1 MKRQL
6 FVRAWMLL
14 LAAILAIPLAAQN
27 VTVQVDQAGGLW
39 DALEAQGVTNFAGI
53 KSLKVTGKIGTN
65 DFLLIKNQMNN
76 LESVDIAETDVTEIP
91 REAFNGKENLKI
103 VRLPEDITNFH
114 NEAFQSCHNLETVTF
129 GDQAIASGKIVFP
142 ASLRYVEYNAFAY
155 CNKLTHLD
163 FTACTNWE
171 GAGSSAFYGLY
182 NLTEVSL
189 PNKGNVRLDWNCFN
203 VDNFW
208 DDATQQWVYKGLEK
222 LTLTK
227 AVTYLSGY
235 SLPRTLKTLFVES
248 ANPPRCDENTFSQF
262 SEGDN
267 ISLKVYVPKGSKR
280 NYALADG
287 WSTIYQY
294 MQEIGVQITING
306 YGSMQYGKLIYTDG
320 DVFFMQDNAVTL
332 KAIPEMGCELISVEL
347 DGTVLSVSADGSFN
361 IPAGTSIGTLNLTFT
376 ANPLTVENPNGG
388 ELKDKIV
395 TLGITPET
403 LHTLK
408 VTGKMNNKDWNY
420 VKNNLSV
427 LEMFDISE
435 TDVTTIPES
444 AFSRKQKLN
453 TVHLP
458 TTLTSI
464 SSSAFYECPQL
475 AIVDGC
481 DNVQEIGSSAFYN
494 CPLLSA
500 FPFGN
505 KIKKIESSA
514 FCSCTSLPET
524 LIMPASLN
532 ELGWSNVFSGS
543 SIRNFDLSQC
553 KLSSNFAYNAFGQ
566 CISLLLPEK
575 EEYSLGD
582 QALLNA
588 QLTTLRLPVAVS
600 GLWGGNV
607 LPSTLQQLYV
617 SRTEPIGVYTNTF
630 DNIDFDNCT
639 LYVPAGAADT
649 YSETNTWMMFTNI
662 REYGFKINVNGYGSL
677 QEGNNTYGNAD
688 IIFATSGRA
697 ITLKAVPEPGCELLS
712 VKLDD
717 TDLSVGSDGSFT
729 IPAGIILGT
738 LNVTFTNNPIIVEN
752 PNGGELKDKI
762 TTMGNAK
769 TLRALKVTG
778 KMSNKDWN
786 FVMSNL
792 PLLEM
797 FDISATD
804 VTDIPESAFKEKQK
818 LATVHLPTTVITIHN
833 SAFYNCPLLDVVDGC
848 ENVQEIGSSAFSNC
862 PQLSVFPFGNKI
874 RKIESYAFYSCTS
887 LPETLIMSKSF
898 ENLGWSNVFNGSSIR
913 NFDLSLCTL
922 SGSFADNAFGQCT
935 SLLLPEKGSYQL
947 DNNAL
952 TNAQL
957 SELRLPAALSAIYG
971 SNVLPTTLQ
980 RLYVSSSEPIN
991 VNSNVFN
998 NIDFDNCTLYVPVG
1012 ALDAYS
1018 GANVWANFTNIKEC
1032 GFKVMTGD
1040 FAMVKY
1046 GETIYKNGEFF
1057 FPPVGED
1064 ITLQILPVSGYEVD
1078 MLKVDGQAFDYSD
1091 DGIFTIPATIT
1102 GGNIEVTFDQKQL
1115 QMAIAIEGNGSF
1127 TINNDTYTEA
1137 ATTLPVKGGD
1147 VVTLA
1152 LQPSEGY
1159 FVKQV
1164 IINGEDVI
1172 LKNGGLEITTPAMD
1186 VNTNIA
1192 ITFSNDAESIA
1203 IVTFEQ
1209 EGFGQVNYGNVSFE
1223 DASTLTLVKGKS
1235 VELEFVPSGDSN
1247 LQALK
1252 VNGTDVTTDVISNNY
1267 TLNNVTVSTTVST
1280 TFFSPNMIAVEN
1292 PNGGELKEMIAAMG
1306 SSPATIRALKVI
1318 GKMSTKDWNFVK
1330 GNLPVLEEFDISE
1343 TDVKFIPEEVF
1354 SNRNSLTTVH
1364 LPSTLTVI
1372 QNGVF
1377 RSCSSLTVV
1386 DGCENVQEIGSDA
1399 FEYCTQLSS
1408 FPFGDKIKTIES
1420 YAFYG
1425 CTALPEKLVMPA
1437 SLKSF
1442 GWGYAFNESSVR
1454 KFDLSQCTLTG
1465 SIGYNTFGKC
1475 TSLLLPEKGDYQ
1487 LGSDVFRNALLT
1499 ELRLPAAV
1507 SAIYGDNVM
1516 PTILER
1522 LYISRTEPFS
1532 TYKDAFKNLDMESCT
1547 LYVPI
1552 GSKSAYEEA
1561 EGWMNFTNIKEYGLQ
1576 VVVAEQ
1582 GKVRAGS
1589 QTLMG
1594 TTVYFPTGESATFEI
1609 HPIAGWHTESVINN
1623 DAAVAFT
1630 DNKFTLSGDQLFG
1643 KLAVAFAANQFNLQL
1658 QIAGSGQ
1665 VKLGSLVYTAN
1676 QTLPVDSLATLNFTL
1691 EPAAGQV
1698 VSGITFNGKESV
1710 VQNGGTSYV
1719 TPAITANS
1727 TLVITFGTGGAEG
1740 NVATYAVKTGE
1751 GGSVEYKNTT
1761 LLPETTIQV
1770 AKGVDAV
1777 FTIIPDEYYIV
1788 DKVLLDD
1795 KDVSD
1800 QVDGN
1805 NQLIVKN
1812 VNADAVLQVTFR
1824 MNAEF
1829 SVVLEDGGN
1838 LSNMLS
1844 EKQKQSV
1851 TKLTIKGQIQSN
1863 DFYAMRDEM
1872 PLLSV
1877 VDLWEAET
1885 DYIPYQAFCITAE
1898 WWESSVGKRSLTS
1911 VRLPKGTHR
1920 INSFAFAGCSNLKD
1934 VNFAELTQLE
1944 YLEGMAFAQTN
1955 LSVVDLSKTKLT
1967 DLDNAF
1973 YQMNNLESI
1982 KFPQT
1987 LTSLGSVFSG
1997 SDLTEID
2004 LSGCSNLKTM
2014 NSTFSDCKKL
2024 VKVTLPES
2032 ITSFNSTFN
2041 NCQSLT
2047 TVNFPKS
2054 LQSIGG
2060 STFYNTKLQKVDL
2073 SGLES
2078 LTVIGNSAFSNCDEL
2093 TEVLFPGSL
2102 EQLGGSAF
2110 SSCDKLTSVDLSNTQ
2125 IQSISGNAFSSCGT
2139 LESVKMPRTL
2149 ETIDRY
2155 AFAWDYKLSGVL
2167 ELPATTVSLGEYA
2180 FSGTQISII
2189 KSEATTPPV
2198 IGENTM
2204 NNDAWV
2210 TAFVPEGYADVYKS
2224 APVWEDRTILDHE
2237 VHAEVTVSFEGNL
2250 ANDIVEQT
2258 QMAPPSITHLKVHGP
2273 IGPKDYA
2280 IMNANMTLLYDLD
2293 LEDAECSI
2301 IPENALMNKK
2311 ALMNVKLPKELLV
2324 IQENAFRGC
2333 SSLKGTL
2340 TLPEGVTT
2348 IGWAAFQGCSSL
2360 EKVEL
2365 SDALEVIRGYA
2376 FEGCSALRQEIH
2388 FPQSFT
2394 SIGEY
2399 AFANCRNLTGTVK
2412 FNDEFYMFMGNEG
2425 YWSDTGY
2432 TFENCSSIEA
2442 VDMSACENLYQLPN
2456 GIFRGCTSLQTVQ
2469 LPPYLE
2475 RIEYN
2480 GFEDNT
2486 NLSDIEFPSS
2496 LMYIDGSAF
2505 RNCASL
2511 QHVDLSDCEDFATI
2525 GEYAF
2530 ANCASLESVNLP
2542 ASLNWIN
2549 SYAFSECRQLEEF
2562 NVEALQPADLGDH
2575 VFYRVHTDRCVL
2587 SIPTGTYS
2595 DYLSAPQWGAFVQ
2608 MRKAIDVSLDEG
2620 AALTYS
2626 SGGEIPSFAKRR
2638 APAANGVRRAPAVES
2653 QKGNVNVKDGSS
2665 LYVAEN
2671 ENVTFFINPEEN
2683 VSIKQVL
2690 FNGEDV
2696 TDQLQA
2702 NAFVTPGLTE
2712 NASFKVLLNVDGPIT
2727 VKELRMLDLTK
2738 NVRVAESAKLTATI
2752 YPTNATNK
2760 KVLWSSGDEKVA
2772 TVAADGTVIGVAAGR
2787 TTITAKTEDGGFE
2800 QKCELVVMSN
2810 DYYITLAKEV
2820 NGFVDNTAQVPM
2832 SLHNAGDAQGIQ
2844 FDVYLPEGLTM
2855 RNEWSEDYG
2864 IGLSSRSNGHR
2875 VTASRRSDG
2884 SVRVVVYSTDG
2895 KKFRENDGE
2904 LLSLPIGTRANVGD
2918 YDVEVKNIHV
2928 SGPNSFD
2935 FSAPDYKTRIHV
2947 ADYPM
2952 GDSNGNGEVTV
2963 ADATNTVDH
2972 ILERYTERFI
2982 EKAADVNT
2990 DGVITVSD
2998 VTAAIDIVLER
3009 PASSPMRKVARIS
3022 AEPSADNVYID
3033 NVSMANG
3040 QQQTIDLKLTNKDQ
3054 YIAFQCDIMLP
3065 EGLTA
3070 ATNEKQVPMVNVCGA
3085 NAQTHVVQADY
3096 IGSGALRLIV
3106 MSMSNSAFA
3115 ADDNNVV
3122 SLTVEANSNVL
3133 GQKDI
3138 DIQNVRLVSVADHTE
3153 SVVPDTRATINIVDP
3168 ATGFNSIASGKNL
3181 QVTVEGRE
3189 IVIVSDSDTT
3199 VTLAALGGTYRTL
3212 QVKAGENRFVIEQP
3226 GVYVLQGRKIIIK

>member
-6 FVRAWMLL
+6 FEKAWMML
-14 LAAILAIPLAAQN
+14 LAAILAIPLAAQT

-53 KSLKVTGKIGTN
+53 KSLKVTGKMGTN
-65 DFLLIKNQMNN
+65 DFLLIKNQMTN
-76 LESVDIAETDVTEIP
+76 LESVDIAGTNVTEIP
-91 REAFNGKENLKI
+91 SNAFYEKEKLKT
-103 VRLPEDITNFH
+103 VRLPEDITKINDQ
-114 NEAFQSCHNLETVTF
+114 AFCRCQNLEAITF
-129 GDQAIASGKIVFP
+129 GDQAIESGIISFP
-142 ASLRYVEYNAFAY
+142 ASLRYVGWEVFNY
-155 CNKLTHLD
+155 CSKFTHLD
-163 FTACTNWE
+163 FTACTSWE
-171 GAGSSAFYGLY
+171 GMSSSSFANLH
-182 NLTEVSL
+182 NLTEVL
-189 PNKGNVRLDWNCFN
+189 FPDKGNFRLEWNCFN
-203 VDNFW
+203 VDNIW

-248 ANPPRCDENTFSQF
+248 ANPPECDEKTFSQF
-262 SEGDN
+262 LEGDN

-280 NYALADG
+280 NYAIANG
-287 WSTIYQY
+287 WSRIYQY
-294 MQEIGVQITING
+294 IQEIGIQVAING
-306 YGSMQYGKLIYTDG
+306 YGSVQYGKRIYTDG

-332 KAIPEMGCELISVEL
+332 KAVPEMGCELISVEL
-347 DGTVLSVSADGSFN
+347 DGNVLTVNADGSFK

-376 ANPLTVENPNGG
+376 ANPIVIDNPNGG

-395 TLGITPET
+395 LLGITPEN

-408 VTGKMNNKDWNY
+408 VTGKMNNKDWNF
-420 VKNNLSV
+420 VKNNLPA

-444 AFSRKQKLN
+444 AFNRKQKLN
-453 TVHLP
+453 TVHLS
-458 TTLTSI
+458 TTVTSI
-464 SSSAFYECPQL
+464 SSSTFYDCPQL

-481 DNVQEIGSSAFYN
+481 DNVQEIGGSAFYN
-494 CPLLSA
+494 CPLLSV
-500 FPFGN
+500 FPFGK

-514 FCSCTSLPET
+514 FCGCTSLPET

-553 KLSSNFAYNAFGQ
+553 KLSGSFAYNAFGQ
-566 CISLLLPEK
+566 CTSLLLPEK
-575 EEYSLGD
+575 DEYSLQE
-582 QALLNA
+582 QALLDA
-588 QLTTLRLPVAVS
+588 QLTALRLPVAVS
-600 GLWGGNV
+600 SLWGGNV
-607 LPSTLQQLYV
+607 LPSMLQQLYV
-617 SRTEPIGVYTNTF
+617 SRTEPVGVYTNTF

-662 REYGFKINVNGYGSL
+662 REYGFKVRVNGYGSL
-677 QEGNNTYGNAD
+677 QEGNNTYGNGD
-688 IIFATSGRA
+688 IIFATSGRT

-717 TDLSVGSDGSFT
+717 TDLSIGPDGSFT

-738 LNVTFTNNPIIVEN
+738 LNVTFTDNPIIVEN
-752 PNGGELKDKI
+752 PNGGELKD
-762 TTMGNAK
+762 
-769 TLRALKVTG
+769 L
-778 KMSNKDWN
+778 
-786 FVMSNL
+786 
-792 PLLEM
+792 
-797 FDISATD
+797 
-804 VTDIPESAFKEKQK
+804 
-818 LATVHLPTTVITIHN
+818 
-833 SAFYNCPLLDVVDGC
+833 
-848 ENVQEIGSSAFSNC
+848 
-862 PQLSVFPFGNKI
+862 
-874 RKIESYAFYSCTS
+874 
-887 LPETLIMSKSF
+887 
-898 ENLGWSNVFNGSSIR
+898 
-913 NFDLSLCTL
+913 
-922 SGSFADNAFGQCT
+922 
-935 SLLLPEKGSYQL
+935 
-947 DNNAL
+947 
-952 TNAQL
+952 
-957 SELRLPAALSAIYG
+957 
-971 SNVLPTTLQ
+971 
-980 RLYVSSSEPIN
+980 
-991 VNSNVFN
+991 
-998 NIDFDNCTLYVPVG
+998 
-1012 ALDAYS
+1012 
-1018 GANVWANFTNIKEC
+1018 
-1032 GFKVMTGD
+1032 
-1040 FAMVKY
+1040 
-1046 GETIYKNGEFF
+1046 
-1057 FPPVGED
+1057 
-1064 ITLQILPVSGYEVD
+1064 
-1078 MLKVDGQAFDYSD
+1078 
-1091 DGIFTIPATIT
+1091 
-1102 GGNIEVTFDQKQL
+1102 
-1115 QMAIAIEGNGSF
+1115 
-1127 TINNDTYTEA
+1127 
-1137 ATTLPVKGGD
+1137 
-1147 VVTLA
+1147 
-1152 LQPSEGY
+1152 
-1159 FVKQV
+1159 
-1164 IINGEDVI
+1164 
-1172 LKNGGLEITTPAMD
+1172 
-1186 VNTNIA
+1186 
-1192 ITFSNDAESIA
+1192 
-1203 IVTFEQ
+1203 
-1209 EGFGQVNYGNVSFE
+1209 
-1223 DASTLTLVKGKS
+1223 
-1235 VELEFVPSGDSN
+1235 
-1247 LQALK
+1247 
-1252 VNGTDVTTDVISNNY
+1252 
-1267 TLNNVTVSTTVST
+1267 
-1280 TFFSPNMIAVEN
+1280 
-1292 PNGGELKEMIAAMG
+1292 IAAMG
-1306 SSPATIRALKVI
+1306 SNARTIRTLKVI
-1318 GKMSTKDWNFVK
+1318 GKMATKDWSYVRSS
-1330 GNLPVLEEFDISE
+1330 LPMLEEFDISE
-1343 TDVKFIPEEVF
+1343 TDVKTIPE
-1354 SNRNSLTTVH
+1354 SALQDHQKLTIVH
-1364 LPSTLTVI
+1364 LPSSVITIGNSAFYNCPQLTK
-1372 QNGVF
+1372 
-1377 RSCSSLTVV
+1377 V
-1386 DGCENVQEIGSDA
+1386 DGCEHVKDIGSFAFCYCHQLANFPFGNEIRSIESDA
-1399 FEYCTQLSS
+1399 FCECNS
-1408 FPFGDKIKTIES
+1408 
-1420 YAFYG
+1420 
-1425 CTALPEKLVMPA
+1425 LPESLVMPA
-1437 SLKSF
+1437 SLNSW
-1442 GWGYAFNESSVR
+1442 GWGSVFNGSSVIL
-1454 KFDLSQCTLTG
+1454 FDLSQCTIN
-1465 SIGYNTFGKC
+1465 SDIAYNTFGKC
-1475 TSLLLPEKGDYQ
+1475 TSLLLPEKGDYRLAYSAMSEAQ
-1487 LGSDVFRNALLT
+1487 FK
-1499 ELRLPAAV
+1499 ELRMPVALSYIYGENVLPA
-1507 SAIYGDNVM
+1507 
-1516 PTILER
+1516 TLER
-1522 LYISRTEPFS
+1522 LYVTRYTPVEVSNNKSFGKIDF
-1532 TYKDAFKNLDMESCT
+1532 DNCT
-1547 LYVPI
+1547 LYVPV
-1552 GSKSAYEEA
+1552 GSVEAYADAPYWSE
-1561 EGWMNFTNIKEYGLQ
+1561 FTNVKEYGMQ
-1576 VVVAEQ
+1576 VSIAEQ
-1582 GKVRAGS
+1582 GKVRVGT
-1589 QTLMG
+1589 QTLQG
-1594 TTVYFPTGESATFEI
+1594 TSTYFPIETAATFEI
-1609 HPIAGWHTESVINN
+1609 VPNAGWHADVVTLDGADIPFAN
-1623 DAAVAFT
+1623 
-1630 DNKFTLSGDQLFG
+1630 NKFTLNGDQLAG
-1643 KLAVAFAANQFNLQL
+1643 KLAVTFAANQFNLQL
-1658 QIAGSGQ
+1658 QIAGSGL

-1740 NVATYAVKTGE
+1740 NVVTYAVKTGE

-1761 LLPETTIQV
+1761 LLPETTISV
-1770 AKGVDAV
+1770 NKDVDAV
-1777 FTIIPDEYYIV
+1777 FAIKPDDYYIIE
-1788 DKVLLDD
+1788 KVLLDGR
-1795 KDVSD
+1795 DVTD
-1800 QVDGN
+1800 QVDANG
-1805 NQLIVKN
+1805 QLTVKN
-1812 VNADAVLQVTFR
+1812 VNADAVLQVIFV
-1824 MNAEF
+1824 MNSHIIIA
-1829 SVVLEDGGN
+1829 LENGTRLNNALTDA
-1838 LSNMLS
+1838 
-1844 EKQKQSV
+1844 QKQNV
-1851 TKLTIKGQIQSN
+1851 TKITVKGEMWSE
-1863 DFYAMRDEM
+1863 DFYTMRDQM
-1872 PLLSV
+1872 PNLAEI
-1877 VDLWEAET
+1877 DLWEAQT
-1885 DYIPYQAFCITAE
+1885 DNIPSSAFCISSG
-1898 WWESSVGKRSLTS
+1898 WESSVGKTSLTR
-1911 VRLPKGTHR
+1911 VRLPEATRWIGD
-1920 INSFAFAGCSNLKD
+1920 FAFAGCSNLKE
-1934 VNFAELTQLE
+1934 VNFAELKDLE
-1944 YLEGMAFAQTN
+1944 HMNGRSFAWTALN
-1955 LSVVDLSKTKLT
+1955 TIDLS
-1967 DLDNAF
+1967 
-1973 YQMNNLESI
+1973 
-1982 KFPQT
+1982 QT
-1987 LTSLGSVFSG
+1987 RLTSLSDDFYKVRGLENVRLPKTITYLGSVFRE

-2004 LSGCSNLKTM
+2004 LSLCTNLKTLDD
-2014 NSTFSDCKKL
+2014 TFEGSKKL
-2024 VKVTLPES
+2024 VKVTLPEGLIS
-2032 ITSFNSTFN
+2032 INGYTFY
-2041 NCQSLT
+2041 NCEKLT
-2047 TVNFPKS
+2047 TINLPKS
-2054 LQSIGG
+2054 LQTIGGWGAFQNTMIQKLDFSQHAELVSIGNNA
-2060 STFYNTKLQKVDL
+2060 FYSCKELKEVL
-2073 SGLES
+2073 LPES
-2078 LTVIGNSAFSNCDEL
+2078 LQQIGNSAFYNCETL
-2093 TEVLFPGSL
+2093 TSIDLSKT
-2102 EQLGGSAF
+2102 QLQNIPESAF
-2110 SSCDKLTSVDLSNTQ
+2110 GECR
-2125 IQSISGNAFSSCGT
+2125 A
-2139 LESVKMPRTL
+2139 LESVKMPNTL
-2149 ETIDRY
+2149 ETIDRW
-2155 AFAWDYKLSGVL
+2155 AFSGNYKLGGVL
-2167 ELPATTVSLGEYA
+2167 ELPATTVSLSEGA

-2189 KSEATTPPV
+2189 KSEATTPP
-2198 IGENTM
+2198 IISENAM
-2204 NNDAWV
+2204 NNDTWV
-2210 TAFVPEGYADVYKS
+2210 TAFVPEGYADIYKK
-2224 APVWEDRTILDHE
+2224 APVWEDRAILDHE

-2273 IGPKDYA
+2273 IGPKDFA

-2293 LEDAECSI
+2293 MEDAECSI
-2301 IPENALMNKK
+2301 IPENAFVNKK
-2311 ALMNVKLPKELLV
+2311 VLMNVKLPKELLV

-2340 TLPEGVTT
+2340 TLPKGVTT

-2376 FEGCSALRQEIH
+2376 FEGCSSLQQKIQ
-2388 FPQSFT
+2388 FPQYFT

-2442 VDMSACENLYQLPN
+2442 VDMSGCENLYQLPM

-2525 GEYAF
+2525 GDYAF

-2626 SGGEIPSFAKRR
+2626 SGGEIPSYAKRR
-2638 APAANGVRRAPAVES
+2638 APATSGVRRAPAVES

-2671 ENVTFFINPEEN
+2671 ENVTFYINPDEN

-2690 FNGEDV
+2690 FNDEDV

-2712 NASFKVLLNVDGPIT
+2712 NTSFKVLLNVDGPIT

-2884 SVRVVVYSTDG
+2884 SVRVVVYSLDG
-2895 KKFRENDGE
+2895 KTFRKNDGE

-3085 NAQTHVVQADY
+3085 DAQTHVVQADY

-3181 QVTVEGRE
+3181 QVTVDGRE
-3189 IVIVSDSDTT
+3189 IVVISDTGA
-3199 VTLAALGGTYRTL
+3199 VINLVHMNGTQRIL
-3212 QVKAGENRFVIEQP
+3212 KVNVGENRFHVDQP
-3226 GVYVLQGRKIIIK
+3226 GVYVIQGQKIMIK